1 MTCENTECIKS
12 ALLPYNI
19 QAIKCWNQPTMKHYC
34 NDSIL
39 MQEWQHKKPDSHHD
53 IVDVMNILLLIHAR
67 TEPFQ
72 KDMKKDSNQDAPP

>member
-1 MTCENTECIKS
+1 
-12 ALLPYNI
+12 
-19 QAIKCWNQPTMKHYC
+19 MKHYC

-39 MQEWQHKKPDSHHD
+39 MQEWQHKNPDSHHD

>member
-1 MTCENTECIKS
+1 
-12 ALLPYNI
+12 
-19 QAIKCWNQPTMKHYC
+19 MKHYC

-67 TEPFQ
+67 TETFQ
-72 KDMKKDSNQDAPP
+72 KDMKKTVIKMLLHSVTENVTTPL